1 MLIYYGRGRTNT
13 YSLEKRLGGGGEGD
27 VYEIN
32 GKHDLV
38 AKIYKDSKFISTP
51 GIPNP
56 RKELKEKIETMLDQP
71 VEPYINNVL
80 SVAWP
85 QDILL
90 DSNGEFVGYVMP
102 RVNST
107 HQIFAASRERER
119 KQLFPSYTW
128 KTAVLIA
135 RNLALT
141 VKRIHAVNAIV
152 GDMNPNNIM
161 LDNKGHVTIIDTD
174 SFNIKNQRTGKVYK
188 CNVGVS
194 EMLPPELQGKNLG
207 DSGSMFT
214 QESDNFALAIH
225 IFKLL
230 MNNCHPFGSIGMS
243 KSQSAAAGNPIVH
256 NIATGKCPYVTN
268 GVGNVSPDAP
278 DIMMLPTE
286 IRQLI
291 DRAFKYTVTSAL
303 DPQVIQN
310 RPTAQEWQRALDHL
324 YKSQLS
330 VCLNDSSH
338 VWPIGYPD
346 CPWCKKAAKTVN
358 YGNMGTVSSQNTI
371 SYSNYTY
378 KSAHQSRQ
386 TTTSSNNSYNWQ
398 AYHSISPALMLV
410 IYMLLGIAGG
420 AFAGYIYVPLC
431 SKLTGI
437 NVPYS
442 ISYAVLISVCCV
454 VSALVAAFKN
464 RNGTS
469 SEILPFLGMAVL
481 DELIILVSIFLIF
494 IILLFLS
501 RILGVAGKLV
511 VGIGKVIGSVFVAI
525 GNVFVAI
532 GNGIVWI
539 WNAIVKLFHLI
550 ISAIKIIAIAILALI
565 IYAILSSIFG

>member
-13 YSLEKRLGGGGEGD
+13 YSLEKRLGGGGEGN

-32 GKHDLV
+32 GKQDLV
-38 AKIYKDSKFISTP
+38 AKIYKDEKFISTP
-51 GIPNP
+51 EASNP
-56 RKELKEKIETMLDQP
+56 RRELKEKIETMLDQP

-161 LDNKGHVTIIDTD
+161 LDNKGYVTIIDTD
-174 SFNIKNQRTGKVYK
+174 SFNIKNQRTGRVYK

-278 DIMMLPTE
+278 DIMMLPAE

-291 DRAFKYTVTSAL
+291 DRAFKYTATSAL
-303 DPQVIQN
+303 NPQIIQN
-310 RPTAQEWQRALDHL
+310 RPTAQEWQSALDNL
-324 YKSQLS
+324 YESQLA
-330 VCLNDSSH
+330 VCSNDSSH
-338 VWPIGYPD
+338 VWPAGYPD

-358 YGNMGTVSSQNTI
+358 YGNMGTVPSQNTI

-378 KSAHQSRQ
+378 KSTHQSRQ
-386 TTTSSNNSYNWQ
+386 TTTYNNNSYNRQ
-398 AYHSISPALMLV
+398 AYDSISTGLALV
-410 IYMLLGIAGG
+410 VYMLLGIAGG
-420 AFAGYIYVPLC
+420 VLAGYIYVPLC

-442 ISYAVLISVCCV
+442 TSYAVLISVCCV

-464 RNGTS
+464 RKGTS
-469 SEILPFLGMAVL
+469 SEILPFLGKAIL
-481 DELIILVSIFLIF
+481 DELIILVSIFLIS
-494 IILLFLS
+494 IVLLFLAH
-501 RILGVAGKLV
+501 ILGAAGKLV
-511 VGIGKVIGSVFVAI
+511 VGIGKVIGS
-525 GNVFVAI
+525 VFVAI

-550 ISAIKIIAIAILALI
+550 ISAIKIIAIAILVLI

>member
-291 DRAFKYTVTSAL
+291 DRAFKYTVTSAI

-469 SEILPFLGMAVL
+469 SEILPFLGMVIL
-481 DELIILVSIFLIF
+481 DELIILVSIFLIS
-494 IILLFLS
+494 IVLLFLAH
-501 RILGVAGKLV
+501 ILGAAGKLV
-511 VGIGKVIGSVFVAI
+511 VGIGKVIGS
-525 GNVFVAI
+525 VFVAI